1 MMVAAAFLA
10 QRSFASLVPGMVLNA
25 LSFAVIEVSLNLYL
39 LDNISR
45 GELAAFEPRRIVRT
59 TPAWLLGPWLGVFL
73 AKHIALWLP
82 FAVAAGIALTL
93 VSCFLFLRLPEKTL
107 AISSRGRSPNPL
119 RYFPRYFRQ
128 KRLALAWFIAVGRGS
143 WWGVY
148 FVYAPIFAVTHGL
161 GDDVAGLLVS
171 VGAGWSVCAM
181 FWRYVG
187 SRIGMRRLLFGSF
200 VITGALSIS
209 VATLSGW
216 PWVAAIVLA
225 LAAFVAECIDGVGNN
240 LFLRAVHPH
249 ERREM
254 TAVYVSY
261 RDVAQVAPPAVFSG
275 LLTVFHLPAVFIAT
289 GLMMLGVSRLT
300 RFVPRRF

>member
-1 MMVAAAFLA
+1 
-10 QRSFASLVPGMVLNA
+10 
-25 LSFAVIEVSLNLYL
+25 
-39 LDNISR
+39 
-45 GELAAFEPRRIVRT
+45 
-59 TPAWLLGPWLGVFL
+59 
-73 AKHIALWLP
+73 
-82 FAVAAGIALTL
+82 
-93 VSCFLFLRLPEKTL
+93 
-107 AISSRGRSPNPL
+107 
-119 RYFPRYFRQ
+119 
-128 KRLALAWFIAVGRGS
+128 
-143 WWGVY
+143 
-148 FVYAPIFAVTHGL
+148 
-161 GDDVAGLLVS
+161 
-171 VGAGWSVCAM
+171 
-181 FWRYVG
+181 
-187 SRIGMRRLLFGSF
+187 MRRLLFGSF